1 MTAHA
6 GGLRMTGVTRTF
18 GEGTAAVAAVDDV
31 SLRVEPGEI
40 VLVMGPS
47 GSGKTTLLAMAGALL
62 KPTDGR
68 IWVDDTEV
76 TALGDKDLPE
86 LRLRRIGFIFQAAN
100 LLANLTASENV
111 RVVLDA
117 AGLRRPAA
125 ERRARELLGE
135 LGLGGRLDSRPEQ
148 LSGGERQRVAIARAL
163 ANDPPILLA
172 DEPTANLDSRAGYQL
187 MHTIELLAKERQKT
201 VLIVTHDHR
210 VADVADRVTWLED
223 GRLAERPRD
232 DAETVTDPVCGMRI
246 DPTRAAGTR
255 AVGRRTAHFCCDI
268 CINRFD
274 ADPSSYVGRRRTQPL
289 QAAETV
295 TRDR

>member
-1 MTAHA
+1 MTAGA
-6 GGLRMTGVTRTF
+6 GGLRMDRVTRTF

-31 SLRVEPGEI
+31 SLVVDTGEI

-62 KPTDGR
+62 RPTAGT

-76 TALGDKDLPE
+76 TALGEKELPD
-86 LRLRRIGFIFQAAN
+86 LRLHRIGFIFQAAN
-100 LLANLTASENV
+100 LLANLTAFENV
-111 RVVLDA
+111 RIVLDA

-125 ERRARELLGE
+125 ELRARELLGE
-135 LGLGGRLDSRPEQ
+135 LGLDARLDSRPDQ

-163 ANDPPILLA
+163 ANDPPVLLA

-187 MHTIELLAKERQKT
+187 MHTIELLAKERGKT

-210 VADVADRVTWLED
+210 VADVAARVTWLED
-223 GRLAERPRD
+223 GRLAERSRD
-232 DAETVTDPVCGMRI
+232 ETETVVDPVCGMRI
-246 DPTRAAGTR
+246 DPDRAAGTR
-255 AVGRRTAHFCCDI
+255 AVGRQTVHFCCDI

-274 ADPSSYVGRRRTQPL
+274 ADPTSFGGGRRTRPL
-289 QAAETV
+289 RAAG
-295 TRDR
+295 R